1 MPEATERFLSDGL
14 GLVGLVRADGLR
26 GQAWGDEAGRQGALQ
41 HAHVIGQ
48 QGLGESRRGYASPK
62 PEDASLGR
70 TGPEHAGTGQ
80 MKDPDLAIGAKCQ
93 SEVMPR
99 GASHLLLL

>member
-48 QGLGESRRGYASPK
+48 QGLGESRRGSAP
-62 PEDASLGR
+62 L
-70 TGPEHAGTGQ
+70 AGACTSRLNRRLPFWEQ
-80 MKDPDLAIGAKCQ
+80 PAPALADWEEI
-93 SEVMPR
+93 
-99 GASHLLLL
+99 